1 MINYYL
7 IIYLAK
13 FISKNYKIKLLY
25 NLLNYLDNEFLYYL
39 KNKYSNL
46 EIINIT
52 NGINYNDYNCKK
64 LKRSNRY
71 IYLFGGKI
79 INKCIKNI
87 INVEKIFMSNEIR
100 VINGESFMGYKNMNE
115 IIFSKNLEHIGIQS
129 FQCCENLKQIIF
141 PENLKQIDGH
151 SFFGCHNLENIIF
164 NNKLVYIGAFAF
176 TYCKKL
182 NNINLPKNI
191 FIINEGTFMGCN
203 FSELTIPDNIKIIK
217 DDSFYKCNNLK
228 QLYISKNIYYIGNS
242 ILSNNNIKIIY
253 Y

>member
-7 IIYLAK
+7 IVYLGK

-25 NLLNYLDNEFLYYL
+25 DLLNYCDNEFLCYL

-52 NGINYNDYNCKK
+52 NGINNNLNSVKK
-64 LKRSNRY
+64 LKRSNRI
-71 IYLFGGKI
+71 IYLYGDKI
-79 INKCIKNI
+79 INNVVKTKINI
-87 INVEKIFMSNEIR
+87 EKIFMSNNIR
-100 VINGESFMGYKNMNE
+100 VINAEAFIGCKYMNE
-115 IIFSKNLEHIGIQS
+115 IIFSKNLEYIGIQS
-129 FQCCENLKQIIF
+129 FQCCENLKQLIF
-141 PENLKQIDGH
+141 PENLKQIDSH
-151 SFFGCHNLENIIF
+151 SFFGCYNLENIIF
-164 NNKLVYIGAFAF
+164 NNKLDYIGSFCF

-203 FSELTIPDNIKIIK
+203 FNELTIPDNIKIIK
-217 DDSFYKCNNLK
+217 DQSFYKCNNLK
-228 QLYISKNIYYIGNS
+228 QLYISKNINYIDNS
-242 ILSNNNIKIIY
+242 ILNNIKIIY